1 MYRRH
6 VQIRTADEFIWPQL
20 WIGPSPEAGHRRVH
34 AYGNN
39 FTNNTGGNGN
49 YNSLYVYADFDDND
63 LMMTSDLDY
72 AIEYINEQYDL
83 ISLYESFRE
92 ANDKLTTY
100 GWQLSIKELFAEM

>member
-1 MYRRH
+1 MT
-6 VQIRTADEFIWPQL
+6 QEQKDEFHQDML
-20 WIGPSPEAGHRRVH
+20 CD
-34 AYGNN
+34 AYEEKANQI
-39 FTNNTGGNGN
+39 
-49 YNSLYVYADFDDND
+49 ADIKHEQ
-63 LMMTSDLDY
+63 MMTSDLDY